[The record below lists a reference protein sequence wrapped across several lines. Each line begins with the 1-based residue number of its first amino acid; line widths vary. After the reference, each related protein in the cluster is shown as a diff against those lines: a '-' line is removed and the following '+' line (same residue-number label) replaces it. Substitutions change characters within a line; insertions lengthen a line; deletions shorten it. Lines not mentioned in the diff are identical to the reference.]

1 MPEAVGRIRELRELL
16 PEQMPIQV
24 DGGIGPET
32 IRQAYDAG
40 ANLFVAGS
48 SIFGREDVVRA
59 YRRLVAALA

>member
-1 MPEAVGRIRELRELL
+1 
-16 PEQMPIQV
+16 MPIQV